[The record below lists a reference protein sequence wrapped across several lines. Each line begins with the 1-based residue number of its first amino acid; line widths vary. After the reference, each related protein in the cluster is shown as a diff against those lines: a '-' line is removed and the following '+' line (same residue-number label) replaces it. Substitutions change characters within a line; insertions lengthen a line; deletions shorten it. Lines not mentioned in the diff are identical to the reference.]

1 MEQQNSVPSYLRF
14 PTMFPKYKWFKPL
27 LVALTGFGFYL
38 VFSIALMVIGGVIA
52 ANQGYDFQKLLTGGY
67 DTMDSYSPLGA
78 LMSLGSI
85 ALFIPAL
92 MIANRII
99 NYRPFSSYSSS
110 RGGFSFSVFF
120 KCLLVGAI
128 VVSLPIG
135 LTDYLMDGKTGDS
148 RFTVFGFILCTV
160 LGVLQCCAEEYVF
173 RGHLMQMFGS
183 WIKIPVIPIILQ
195 TICFALAHPYNVV
208 GVISV
213 AILGLILGFCAYFT
227 KGLEASSAL
236 HIVNNLVAFYL
247 TGFGIG
253 KVSTNVDYG
262 SLIFVTVCGG
272 LYLAFMIFASKKLG
286 WFSKV
291 KKDDAAEF
299 NAKIEARNQAKA
311 K

>member
-1 MEQQNSVPSYLRF
+1 MEQHNPVPSYLRF

-173 RGHLMQMFGS
+173 RGLIMQAFGS
-183 WIKIPVIPIILQ
+183 WIKIPVIPILIQ
-195 TICFALAHPYNVV
+195 TVFFASMHPYNLT
-208 GVISV
+208 GVIAV
-213 AILGLILGFCAYFT
+213 AIMGIALGFCAVIT
-227 KGLEASSAL
+227 KGLESGCAL
-236 HIVNNLVAFYL
+236 HIANNMTAFYL

-253 KVSTNVDYG
+253 KISSEVNVWSVVMVSALC
-262 SLIFVTVCGG
+262 LIYVGIM
-272 LYLAFMIFASKKLG
+272 LFADKKLG
-286 WFSKV
+286 WFSHV
-291 KKDDAAEF
+291 KHPEKMPAA
-299 NAKIEARNQAKA
+299 Q
-311 K
+311 